1 MQENM
6 DQKKAP
12 YLDTFYAAFVK
23 ASIKKLYGVAIRICV
38 VLRKFSFPH
47 HSLMTLWDVKLNSV
61 PMRNVKK

>member
-1 MQENM
+1 M

-47 HSLMTLWDVKLNSV
+47 NSLMTL
-61 PMRNVKK
+61 